1 MTRQTSPIIKAAFW
15 MVGAIVSF
23 PIMALAGRTVS
34 AELDTFEI
42 MLYRSLTGIIV
53 VFAVSGAIGGAMVEL
68 DVRTLYLK
76 DLSFF
81 GCTVLEPQ
89 VFQNLV
95 NRIEKQ
101 QIGAIVAESYPL
113 ADIHKAQDEF
123 LKKKHVGKIVLEV
136 AQS

>member
-1 MTRQTSPIIKAAFW
+1 
-15 MVGAIVSF
+15 
-23 PIMALAGRTVS
+23 
-34 AELDTFEI
+34 
-42 MLYRSLTGIIV
+42 
-53 VFAVSGAIGGAMVEL
+53 GAIGGAMVEL

-101 QIGAIVAESYPL
+101 QIGAIVAQSFPL
-113 ADIHKAQDEF
+113 VDIHKAQDEF

-136 AQS
+136 AEH